1 MGGQSAFQFLITTL
15 FDLYL
20 MVVLLRIW
28 LQMASADFYN
38 PLSQFVVK
46 ATHPI
51 VGPLRRIMPSVGSVD
66 TASLLLAFI
75 VVCTKF
81 VLLLLLAGVSLD
93 PIAILFSGCLNLF
106 KEIFNLIFWVL
117 ILRAIM
123 SWVVQG
129 YNPIAAVLA
138 QLSEPI
144 LAPVRRVIP
153 PIGGLDLSVLVV
165 LIALQFLQI
174 LLMPSGF

>member
-1 MGGQSAFQFLITTL
+1 MGSQSAFQFLITTL
-15 FDLYL
+15 CDLYL

-38 PLSQFVVK
+38 PLSQFIVK

-51 VGPLRRIMPSVGSVD
+51 VGPLRRILPSIGSVD
-66 TASLLLAFI
+66 TASLLLAY
-75 VVCTKF
+75 VVTCTKI
-81 VLLLLLAGVSLD
+81 VLLLAVAQLGFD
-93 PIAILFSGCLNLF
+93 PIAILFNGAIGLVR
-106 KEIFNLIFWVL
+106 EIFSLIFWVL

-129 YNPIAAVLA
+129 YNPITAVLA
-138 QLSEPI
+138 QLSEPL